1 MALRLNLIELNEIGM
16 EIICSHMKIAIFFS
30 IVRFVGEGYV
40 SHQLSLEEWTQAHL
54 YILKNCDEV
63 LSYVE

>member
-1 MALRLNLIELNEIGM
+1 
-16 EIICSHMKIAIFFS
+16 MKIAIFFS